1 VITPEQ
7 AQTNMQAILDRSGAR
22 FRLYEHRPVLSY
34 TDAELARQEAGFTGT
49 EGKALVVA
57 ADERFAVFL
66 TVQGTR
72 LDTRAVRH
80 ALGVKK
86 VRVASADDLLDHFAA
101 LPGAAYPFGFAGDIP
116 ILVDP
121 AIYAEDWML
130 FSAPLPTV
138 THQFRGHDLK
148 ELLAGLPNVVVELRP
163 VDP

>member
-1 VITPEQ
+1 VTTPEQ
-7 AQTNMQAILDRSGAR
+7 AQSNMQAILDRSGAR

-34 TDAELARQEAGFTGT
+34 ADADLARREAGFTGT

-72 LDTRAVRH
+72 LDPGAVRQ

-86 VRVASADDLLDHFAA
+86 VRVASADDLRDRFAA
-101 LPGAAYPFGFAGDIP
+101 QPGAAYPFGFDDDIP

-121 AIYAEDWML
+121 AIYAEEWML

-138 THQFRGHDLK
+138 TLQIRGRDLRH
-148 ELLAGLPNVVVELRP
+148 LLEALPNEVVEVRA
-163 VDP
+163 VNR